1 MSNKKL
7 LFALIV
13 FSVPASFICF
23 YATNLILSDVA
34 NMFYMM
40 LTRDAISSLPIFLI
54 AVECAIVG
62 PGILHYGTYPSMRKR
77 LLRNHAAVMAVLSL
91 VGAVCAVLT
100 GAVIYGSFT
109 APYPFPG
116 ATILTLLFHVAV
128 VAVSLQV
135 LHRCRR
141 PGPSERTVGEK
152 IYRAARWVFMVI
164 FTYYA
169 FDRFGA
175 VLWMP
180 SYAQWGTLYKTAFF
194 YLWLLLPVCLLLH
207 HSRWR
212 LGLYF
217 NQKQSGILYPL
228 IFLLIDL
235 CLCAVVVTGGI
246 NDTQFISAISP
257 ALGIERLL
265 SKPIITIIHFCLLT
279 LPLLVS
285 LAAALFKAAEWGGH
299 DGYSDRLDGSTK

>member
-7 LFALIV
+7 LFALVV
-13 FSVPASFICF
+13 FSVPASFLCF

-34 NMFYMM
+34 NMFYMT
-40 LTRDAISSLPIFLI
+40 LTRDVISSLPIFLI
-54 AVECAIVG
+54 AVECAIVA
-62 PGILHYGTYPSMRKR
+62 PGILHYGTDPSRRKR
-77 LLRNHAAVMAVLSL
+77 LLRNHAAAMVILSA
-91 VGAVCAVLT
+91 VGAVCAALT

-116 ATILTLLFHVAV
+116 ATILTLLFHIAV
-128 VAVSLQV
+128 VVFALRV
-135 LHRCRR
+135 LRRCRR
-141 PGPSERTVGEK
+141 PGSSGRTVPEQM
-152 IYRAARWVFMVI
+152 YRAARWVMMVI

-194 YLWLLLPVCLLLH
+194 YLWLVLPACLLLH
-207 HSRWR
+207 HSRYR
-212 LGLYF
+212 LNLYF

-228 IFLLIDL
+228 VFLLIDL
-235 CLCAVVVTGGI
+235 CLCAAVVTGGV
-246 NDTQFISAISP
+246 NDTQFVSAISP

-265 SKPIITIIHFCLLT
+265 SKPIITIVHFCLLT
-279 LPLLVS
+279 LPLLFS
-285 LAAALFKAAEWGGH
+285 LAAALFKAAKRGGH
-299 DGYSDRLDGSTK
+299 DGYSDRLDDSTK